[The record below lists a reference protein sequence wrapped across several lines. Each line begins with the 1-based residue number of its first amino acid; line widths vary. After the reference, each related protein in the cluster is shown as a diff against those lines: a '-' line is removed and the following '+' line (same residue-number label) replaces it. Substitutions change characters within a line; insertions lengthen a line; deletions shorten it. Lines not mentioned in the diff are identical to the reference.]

1 MNKLSLMI
9 AASAMTIGAYALP
22 TYLAFSTTGPDK
34 YADGTGVQAGEVY
47 ALVWVKSGVEFQGI
61 TAKGELVNTDESQN
75 KLVAAGGLAKIDD
88 DGNGYCPT
96 TYAMLDD
103 EDAVLKN
110 SGAFYLYLLD
120 TRVTKTVQ
128 KADGSYATETTVS
141 GINGDGSFDTLN
153 SFTALGEAAT
163 GVAAATA
170 EGAVAST
177 VDESAI
183 PAPVIKDIKPVGN
196 SQVLI
201 TVTKTVPYI
210 QYGLSAGK
218 TPGELTE
225 KIGGVNGAATEDG
238 EINIFIE
245 DTGDNRFF
253 KVNRK

>member
-1 MNKLSLMI
+1 MNKLSLLI
-9 AASAMTIGAYALP
+9 AASAMTVGAYALP

-34 YADGTGVQAGEVY
+34 YADGTPVLEDEVY

-61 TAKGELVNTDESQN
+61 TAKGELVNSDESQN
-75 KLVAAGGLAKIDD
+75 KLVAAGGLAEVDKN
-88 DGNGYCPT
+88 GNSYCPL
-96 TYAMLDD
+96 TYATLDD
-103 EDAVLKN
+103 KDAALKY
-110 SGAFYLYLLD
+110 SGTFQLFLLD
-120 TRVTKTVQ
+120 TRVTKTVE
-128 KADGSYATETTVS
+128 KADGSYTTETTVS
-141 GINGDGSFDTLN
+141 GINGDGSFASLN
-153 SFTALGEAAT
+153 SYTSLGEAAT
-163 GVAAATA
+163 EVAAATA

-201 TVTKTVPYI
+201 TITKTVPYV
-210 QYGLSAGK
+210 QYALAAGK

-238 EINIFIE
+238 EINIFVE